1 MGAVVGEA
9 IEQRAKTLMDV
20 PAWIDEGPSA
30 SAGASSASE
39 ALSVRH
45 MPNARPCTRQDRVRK
60 ALPRVVDG
68 KGPVLRLSGRTGLLG
83 MHGEVPRARDEI
95 SASGE

>member
-30 SAGASSASE
+30 PAGTASAPE
-39 ALSVRH
+39 ALSACSAQGPADRD
-45 MPNARPCTRQDRVRK
+45 RSQGPCLLRNSE
-60 ALPRVVDG
+60 
-68 KGPVLRLSGRTGLLG
+68 GPVLRLSGRTGLLG